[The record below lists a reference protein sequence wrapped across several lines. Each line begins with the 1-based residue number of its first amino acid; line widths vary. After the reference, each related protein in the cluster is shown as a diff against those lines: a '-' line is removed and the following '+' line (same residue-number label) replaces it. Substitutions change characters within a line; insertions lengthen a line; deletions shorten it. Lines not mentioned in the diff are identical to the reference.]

1 MSDEHK
7 QTEQIGKKLATQSP
21 WFLIAFMLHVVG
33 VAVASIVYYV
43 HESATD
49 DSTPT
54 EISVAQAPPPVEQI
68 QPPEIVDRNR
78 DVPKLA
84 YEEITPTDSTEFT
97 PDDTDN
103 PERGDTTDRDAD
115 LFFLQSGDSPGGSAI
130 APNGPGYYG
139 LAPSP
144 RGGHHPGGGKYGER
158 FGDGKNSSAPHRRI
172 NEAVTAAFEW
182 LRRHQDEDGHWDC
195 DGFMK
200 HDVDGAPCTGPGNGA
215 NDVGVTGLAL
225 LAFLGAGNTMREG
238 PYRKNVRRGVRWL
251 LEQQNENNGLLGTN
265 ASQSYVYSHAIAATA
280 LCEAY
285 GLSDMLPSL
294 KKPAQQAVN
303 FIAYARN
310 PYGVW
315 RYEPRVTDGD
325 TSITGWMVQA
335 LLSAKEFQ
343 LDVDDAALKSALVF
357 FDGVSDPTTG
367 AAGYTKPG
375 EGSSRAVGKG
385 DKFPNNRTEALT
397 AVVLLCRYLMHQDPK
412 ETRIMAPAAE
422 TIMRK
427 PPVWNENDGSIDMYY
442 WYYGSYAMYQ
452 VGGRQ
457 WITWSTKLTD
467 AALKTQQK
475 DGNAKGSWDPVD
487 AWGEDGGRVYST
499 AIMALC
505 LEAYYRYAQVSFAR

>member
-1 MSDEHK
+1 M
-7 QTEQIGKKLATQSP
+7 
-21 WFLIAFMLHVVG
+21 
-33 VAVASIVYYV
+33 
-43 HESATD
+43 
-49 DSTPT
+49 
-54 EISVAQAPPPVEQI
+54 
-68 QPPEIVDRNR
+68 
-78 DVPKLA
+78 
-84 YEEITPTDSTEFT
+84 
-97 PDDTDN
+97 
-103 PERGDTTDRDAD
+103 
-115 LFFLQSGDSPGGSAI
+115 
-130 APNGPGYYG
+130 
-139 LAPSP
+139 
-144 RGGHHPGGGKYGER
+144 
-158 FGDGKNSSAPHRRI
+158 
-172 NEAVTAAFEW
+172 
-182 LRRHQDEDGHWDC
+182 
-195 DGFMK
+195 
-200 HDVDGAPCTGPGNGA
+200 
-215 NDVGVTGLAL
+215 
-225 LAFLGAGNTMREG
+225 
-238 PYRKNVRRGVRWL
+238 
-251 LEQQNENNGLLGTN
+251 
-265 ASQSYVYSHAIAATA
+265 A

-285 GLSDMLPSL
+285 GLSDMLLSL
-294 KKPAQQAVN
+294 KKPAQQAIN
-303 FIAYARN
+303 YIAYARN

-343 LDVDDAALKSALVF
+343 LDVDDAALKTALVF
-357 FDGVSDPTTG
+357 FDSMSDPTTG
-367 AAGYTKPG
+367 AAGYTKQG
-375 EGSSRAVGKG
+375 EGSSRAVGKQ
-385 DKFPNNRTEALT
+385 DKFPNTKTEALT

-412 ETRIMAPAAE
+412 ESRIMAPAAE